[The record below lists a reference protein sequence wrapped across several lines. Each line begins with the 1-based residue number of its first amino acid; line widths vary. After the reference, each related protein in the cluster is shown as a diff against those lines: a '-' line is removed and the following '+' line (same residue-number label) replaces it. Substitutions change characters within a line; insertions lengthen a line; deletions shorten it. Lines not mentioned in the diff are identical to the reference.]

1 MAKKTIRRVKYPL
14 EDNVKRMLFLRGG
27 GGEGDVTNITNQ
39 GTLEIPYATRI
50 EVDAGTITDKVV
62 SPDTGGYAYDRLR
75 KVGRHEAGKGTK
87 IVALT
92 PDTGVVTINCQRSN
106 VFYVN
111 LTDAE
116 TTFANPVSPINAQTV
131 NIFVVQPESGDC
143 TGVFGDQWAFTNR
156 IDPQFTQ
163 EPNAVDLLSCQWN
176 PVLGKFCCSFLPDFG
191 SGYTPPP
198 PLDEGSLNFI
208 NLGGGNEVALGRDLY
223 FPDEVNF
230 RTIVGGGDV
239 SVTTVDDTIVVSYST
254 PSSATVEVLN
264 DLLDVD
270 TTTDFPAVGD
280 TLTFDGEN
288 WIPARPR
295 TWSLGATWTN
305 GNNVL
310 ATPVNEV
317 NSIVSEPAV
326 IRGWYLLTSGG
337 SGSCEVD
344 VRRSTFGSFPPDA
357 GDSLCSG
364 VEPSIS
370 SGTANND
377 TDLTGWTTALNEG
390 DILQFVLSSTSTFK
404 TVQIILIL
412 ERDVG

>member
-1 MAKKTIRRVKYPL
+1 MAKKTIRRTKYPF
-14 EDNVKRMLFLRGG
+14 EDNIKRVVFLRGG
-27 GGEGDVTNITNQ
+27 GDVDVTNIINDIS
-39 GTLEIPYATRI
+39 GLLEIPYATRI

-87 IVALT
+87 VVALT

-106 VFYVN
+106 VFT
-111 LTDAE
+111 LTLTE
-116 TTFANPVSPINAQTV
+116 SVHFANPVSPINGQTV
-131 NIFVVQPESGDC
+131 NILLRQDDVGGHEATFD
-143 TGVFGDQWAFTNR
+143 DQWEFANR
-156 IDPQFTQ
+156 IDPTLT
-163 EPNAVDLLSCQWN
+163 PDANAKDLLSCQWD
-176 PVLGKFCCSFLPDFG
+176 PIGAKMVCSFLPNFG

-198 PLDEGSLNFI
+198 GVDEGSLNFI
-208 NLGGGNEVALGRDLY
+208 NLGGGNEVAIGRDEY

-230 RTIVGGGDV
+230 RTIVGSGDID
-239 SVTTVDDTIVVSYST
+239 VTTDGDTIVVNYSA
-254 PSSATVEVLN
+254 PSNTAPEVLN

-270 TTTDFPAVGD
+270 TTTDAPAVGD

-317 NSIVSEPAV
+317 NSVVSEPA
-326 IRGWYLLTSGG
+326 ILRAWYLVTSGG
-337 SGSCEVD
+337 TGSCEVD
-344 VRRSTFGSFPPDA
+344 IRRTTFGSFPPDS
-357 GDSLCSG
+357 GDSICGGS
-364 VEPSIS
+364 EPAIS
-370 SGTANND
+370 SGTANSDSDLAGWD
-377 TDLTGWTTALNEG
+377 TEFDEG
-390 DILQFVLSSTSTFK
+390 DILQFVLNSTSTFK

-412 ERDVG
+412 ERDTR